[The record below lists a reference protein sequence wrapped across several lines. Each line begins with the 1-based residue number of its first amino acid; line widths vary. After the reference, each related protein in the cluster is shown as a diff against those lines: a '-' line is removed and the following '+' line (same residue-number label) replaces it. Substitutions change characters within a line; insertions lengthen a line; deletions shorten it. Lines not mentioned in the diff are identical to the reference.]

1 MCTKC
6 KNKNKQH
13 RASVG
18 AVAKPF
24 DGMDFT
30 ELAEIA
36 AGGLGVKALVNPLS
50 KVLFDNGQYPKL
62 VKWFPLILKG
72 VGAAGLSM
80 IDHPTAKNMSKGA
93 LIATLMEAGDL
104 FAPKVF
110 KPQQLKNGIVPGIG
124 DVYGWDDDVI
134 AAVTIDLSDI
144 NGLDDEDFD
153 YMNGVEDRVMELES
167 VL

>member
-13 RASVG
+13 RARVG
-18 AVAKPF
+18 ATATPF
-24 DGMDFT
+24 ANMDFT
-30 ELAEIA
+30 AIAEIA
-36 AGGLGVKALVNPLS
+36 AGGLIVKALVNPLS

-72 VGAAGLSM
+72 VSAAALSM
-80 IDHPTAKNMSKGA
+80 IDHPTAQNMSKGA
-93 LIATLMEAGDL
+93 LLATALEAGDL
-104 FAPKVF
+104 FMPKVF

-124 DVYGWDDDVI
+124 DLYGWDDDVI

-144 NGLDDEDFD
+144 NGLDDEDD
-153 YMNGVEDRVMELES
+153 YMNGVENDVMELES